1 MFDRTIRDVQ
11 ASSFDETERGQL
23 FNEISRL
30 QRRISELEDELITA
44 QAEFAE
50 LQHKYDEME
59 SEYQALID
67 DVDSGAVVDE
77 WWRSELEH
85 FDYPYPVN
93 TNPGDITSTLESLF
107 CQIDTYEEQIDN
119 LNEWFND
126 ASALINTLQLPVMHA
141 IYNEQRFTI
150 QNLIS
155 ENNMLRAKLN
165 GQLQLF
171 DYEPDEISVSDLYV
185 KMLTLVIGQEPSA
198 IGVMAL
204 MSFVNEVLQKDFS
217 SVVHMPDKAND
228 IFMWLK
234 EEH

>member
-23 FNEISRL
+23 FNEISGL

-44 QAEFAE
+44 QAEFEE

-59 SEYQALID
+59 SEYQTLND

-85 FDYPYPVN
+85 FDYSYPVS
-93 TNPGDITSTLESLF
+93 TNPGDITSMLESLF

-126 ASALINTLQLPVMHA
+126 TSALINTLQLPVMQA

-155 ENNMLRAKLN
+155 ENNMLRAKLS

-171 DYEPDEISVSDLYV
+171 DYEPNEMSVSDLYV
-185 KMLTLVIGQEPSA
+185 RMLTLVIGQEPSA